1 MLVIEI
7 PALMVRAWRE
17 EVLPDLR
24 RVERY
29 LHGRMDAESILD
41 LCESDNMLLWV
52 VLDDDDN
59 YVASIVTQVSDY
71 PKARVITFVA
81 ASGKDMKSW
90 LHTASVI
97 IRNYAKK
104 KGCTIWEIWAR
115 PAWKRVLSKYS
126 VRELLTVID
135 GPV

>member
-1 MLVIEI
+1 MLVFAI
-7 PALMVRAWRE
+7 PAAQVHAWRE
-17 EVLPDLR
+17 DVIDDLY
-24 RVERY
+24 RVEPY
-29 LHGRMDAESILD
+29 LHGRMDAEDLLL
-41 LCESDNMLLWV
+41 LCEHDRMLLWIV
-52 VLDDDDN
+52 TDDDDN
-59 YVASIVTQVSDY
+59 YIASIVTQVSEY

-81 ASGKDMKSW
+81 CAGKNMRTW
-90 LHTASVI
+90 LHAASVI
-97 IRNYAKK
+97 IRDYAKK